1 MDNNTIDSRFLVN
14 ANDPRFS
21 LSVTLNLSE
30 ALVKFQEQAQAEL
43 MRTASRFM
51 TFSGRTLNLLQF
63 APSDA
68 CLEDIAQGL
77 SNTCRYSGQC
87 NRFYSVA
94 EHSVLVSRMIEHV
107 LPDHHPLLAALI
119 VAGLM
124 HDSPEAYLGDM
135 TTPLKILC
143 PGYKIIEGGLED
155 AIQKALG
162 VDVGFSHPIVKEC
175 DLRMYWRERSVL
187 MPVEDELEPTD
198 MDEMLKVR
206 GLSPEESKR
215 VFLERAE
222 QLGVRLAS

>member
-1 MDNNTIDSRFLVN
+1 MDSNTIDSRFPVN

-30 ALVKFQEQAQAEL
+30 ALVKFQEQAHADL

-51 TFSGRTLNLLQF
+51 TFSGRTLSLLEF
-63 APSDA
+63 LPSDVY
-68 CLEDIAQGL
+68 LEDIAQGL

-94 EHSVLVSRMIEHV
+94 EHSVLVSKMIEHV
-107 LPDHHPLLAALI
+107 LPANHPLLAALMI
-119 VAGLM
+119 AGLM

-143 PGYKIIEGGLED
+143 PGYKIIEKRLED
-155 AIQKALG
+155 AIQKAFG

-187 MPVEDELEPTD
+187 MPVEEELEPSD
-198 MDEMLKVR
+198 LDEILKVR
-206 GLSPEESKR
+206 GMSPEEAKR
-215 VFLERAE
+215 SFLERAE
-222 QLGVRLAS
+222 QLDVRLAS